1 MKDEH
6 IVMRFIV
13 AALII
18 CMIAFALT
26 SCAAPGKTYRNGC
39 GVKMVG

>member
-6 IVMRFIV
+6 IIMRFIV

-26 SCAAPGKTYRNGC
+26 SCAAPKQTFTNGC
-39 GVKMVG
+39 GVRMVG